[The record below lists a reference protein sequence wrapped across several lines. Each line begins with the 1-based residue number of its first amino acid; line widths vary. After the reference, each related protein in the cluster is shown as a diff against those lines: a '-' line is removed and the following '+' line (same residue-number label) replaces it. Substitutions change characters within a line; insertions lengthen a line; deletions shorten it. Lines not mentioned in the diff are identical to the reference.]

1 MASASEKTKILI
13 IGSTGYIGKFVVSAS
28 ARLGH
33 PTFALV
39 RDLAPADP
47 AKAKLLES
55 FKDSGVTLVKGDLY
69 DHESLVSAIKAVD
82 VVISTVGALQIADQT
97 KIIAA
102 IKEAGNVK
110 RFFPSEFGNDVD
122 RTHAVEPAKSIFA
135 LKASIRRAIEAEGI
149 PYTYV
154 AGAYFAGYFIPTL
167 GQPAPPTD
175 KVIILGEGNT
185 PAVFVDEGDI
195 GTYTIKA
202 AEDPRTLNKVLYLRP
217 AANTVTKN
225 ELVSLYEKI
234 TGKKFERIYW
244 TEEELLK
251 QIQESPIPLNIIL
264 SINHSVFIKGD
275 HTNFEIEPSFGV
287 EATEHYPEVKY
298 TTVEQL
304 IRRYTSN

>member
-1 MASASEKTKILI
+1 MTSASDKSKILI
-13 IGSTGYIGKFVVSAS
+13 IGSTGYIGKSVVSAS

-55 FKDSGVTLVKGDLY
+55 FKNSGVTLVKGDLY
-69 DHESLVSAIKAVD
+69 DHKSLVNAIKAVD

-97 KIIAA
+97 NIIAA

-110 RFFPSEFGNDVD
+110 RFFPSEFGCDVD
-122 RTHAVEPAKSIFA
+122 RVHAVEPAKSMFA
-135 LKASIRRAIEAEGI
+135 VKASIRRAIEAEGI

-154 AGAYFAGYFIPTL
+154 VGAYFSGYYLPTL
-167 GQPAPPTD
+167 GQLAPPTD
-175 KVIILGEGNT
+175 KIIILGDGNT
-185 PAVFVDEGDI
+185 PVAFADEADY

-202 AEDPRTLNKVLYLRP
+202 ADDPRTLNKILYLRP

-234 TGKKFERIYW
+234 TGKKFERIYE
-244 TEEELLK
+244 TEEQLLK
-251 QIQESPIPLNIIL
+251 QIQESPIPVNIIL
-264 SINHSVFIKGD
+264 SINHAVFIKGD
-275 HTNFEIEPSFGV
+275 STNIKIEPSFGV
-287 EATEHYPEVKY
+287 EATKLYPEVKY
-298 TTVEQL
+298 TTVEEL

>member
-1 MASASEKTKILI
+1 MASASDKTKILI